1 MKKLKLLF
9 TVLCVL
15 CGTVSFAHDFEVS
28 CIYYNITNATKKT
41 VAVTYGGGSY
51 SAYSNEYTGNVVIPV
66 SVIYNGTTY
75 SVTSIGYGAFSYC
88 SGLTSITIPN
98 SVTSIGDYAFYDCLN
113 LKTVYNYS
121 NLTFTK
127 GSTDYGYVAYYAKK
141 LYNAPNGSVEG
152 DYIFGKPNGANT
164 LVGYLGNDTE
174 LTLPTDYYGE
184 SYVIGQ
190 NAFSVCSRLTSIT
203 IPNSVTS
210 IGSSAFSGCS
220 GLTSIT
226 IPNSVTSIGQKAFK
240 GCSRLTSITIGNSV
254 TSIGNYAFKNCTN
267 LKTVY
272 NYSNLTFTKGSTDYG
287 YVAYY
292 ADIVTVPV
300 EFDNN
305 KLYYISTDRGSWAVE
320 SGGSVLNSNRELGI
334 VADQSDSRQL
344 FAIFSEEGKHYIYH
358 YAEKK
363 YINKDRSLGDT
374 PVDAVYFLKGKF
386 SNTFVLCFDKTHY
399 VNITGNGKLKIDSWT
414 TADEGN
420 SCTIL
425 AVAKMNEPVTG
436 ITLNKS
442 TVTITEGETETL
454 VATVT
459 PSDAA
464 DRKVTW
470 TTSDAS
476 VATVSNG
483 VVTAVKAG
491 TATITATAGGYSAT
505 CVVTV
510 EAKEEPEEP
519 LTAGKYYKIKNVAT
533 GLYLQVSGNNT
544 NMTLQEKS
552 DAKLQIF
559 TLEDAGEGK
568 FYIKSTDADNCY
580 YAYATTW
587 NFNATTNAS
596 NKTPFTI
603 ALLNG
608 ETNIYTLYQNV
619 TYNVGLAGTDSSNA
633 GAFVF
638 CDKRAENNGK
648 WAFEVFTDEDRIAA
662 AMAPLENAIA
672 NAESVLETRAQLLTN
687 DEKKAI
693 SAAVQTAKDEKG
705 NTNADVTAEI
715 TRLTA
720 LSEMVN
726 NAVGDA
732 IYVNAIDEISNA
744 VCYTVSTESRGAW
757 YSEASNLNSTGKLNI
772 AYNITDN
779 KQQFAFIKSPTTGNY
794 YLYSVSEAKF
804 VSKNGDYTTLTET
817 PVQTITFLTGERTAS
832 YPWIIALNTADGEKQ
847 IAVSNTFEYG
857 IITFYNDLTDA
868 GNTVRLEK
876 VATFDATAALALI
889 DAYENGETAIEEV
902 NVENVN
908 VVIYD
913 LQGLRVKEITEGGIY
928 IINGKKVLVK

>member
-1 MKKLKLLF
+1 MLPENYKGKNYAI
-9 TVLCVL
+9 
-15 CGTVSFAHDFEVS
+15 GAEVFKGKTS
-28 CIYYNITNATKKT
+28 IT
-41 VAVTYGGGSY
+41 S
-51 SAYSNEYTGNVVIPV
+51 VVIP
-66 SVIYNGTTY
+66 N
-75 SVTSIGYGAFSYC
+75 SVTSIGDYTFSGC
-88 SGLTSITIPN
+88 AGLTNITIPN
-98 SVTSIGDYAFYDCLN
+98 SVTSIGTYAFSACNNLESLYIGNSIQKIGDYAFYGCNN
-113 LKTVYNYS
+113 LFDIKVANKKVITISYN
-121 NLTFTK
+121 
-127 GSTDYGYVAYYAKK
+127 V
-141 LYNAPNGSVEG
+141 
-152 DYIFGKPNGANT
+152 
-164 LVGYLGNDTE
+164 
-174 LTLPTDYYGE
+174 
-184 SYVIGQ
+184 
-190 NAFSVCSRLTSIT
+190 FSVDSYNNAVLYVPTGRST
-203 IPNSVTS
+203 
-210 IGSSAFSGCS
+210 F
-220 GLTSIT
+220 
-226 IPNSVTSIGQKAFK
+226 
-240 GCSRLTSITIGNSV
+240 
-254 TSIGNYAFKNCTN
+254 YKNTAPW
-267 LKTVY
+267 
-272 NYSNLTFTKGSTDYG
+272 SNF
-287 YVAYY
+287 
-292 ADIVTVPV
+292 IVIE
-300 EFDNN
+300 EFD
-305 KLYYISTDRGSWAVE
+305 
-320 SGGSVLNSNRELGI
+320 
-334 VADQSDSRQL
+334 
-344 FAIFSEEGKHYIYH
+344 
-358 YAEKK
+358 
-363 YINKDRSLGDT
+363 
-374 PVDAVYFLKGKF
+374 
-386 SNTFVLCFDKTHY
+386 FD
-399 VNITGNGKLKIDSWT
+399 NIEI
-414 TADEGN
+414 
-420 SCTIL
+420 
-425 AVAKMNEPVTG
+425 TG

-454 VATVT
+454 VATII
-459 PSDAA
+459 PSNATD
-464 DRKVTW
+464 KTITW
-470 TTSDAS
+470 KTSNSA

-559 TLEDAGEGK
+559 TLEDAGKGK

-580 YAYATTW
+580 YAHATTW
-587 NFNATTNAS
+587 NFNATTNAN
-596 NKTPFTI
+596 NKTPFKI

-619 TYNVGLAGTDSSNA
+619 TENVGFAGTDSSNA

-648 WAFEVFTDEDRIAA
+648 WTFEVFTDEDRIAA
-662 AMAPLENAIA
+662 DMATLENAIA

-715 TRLTA
+715 ARLTA

-757 YSEASNLNSTGKLNI
+757 YSEASNLNSTVKLNI

-908 VVIYD
+908 MIIYD

>member
-1 MKKLKLLF
+1 M
-9 TVLCVL
+9 T
-15 CGTVSFAHDFEVS
+15 
-28 CIYYNITNATKKT
+28 TNKS
-41 VAVTYGGGSY
+41 VTWTS
-51 SAYSNEYTGNVVIPV
+51 SNEEVATVDENGMITAVKVGEATITATTTDGTNLSASCKVIVNP
-66 SVIYNGTTY
+66 TL
-75 SVTSIGYGAFSYC
+75 VTSI
-88 SGLTSITIPN
+88 
-98 SVTSIGDYAFYDCLN
+98 
-113 LKTVYNYS
+113 
-121 NLTFTK
+121 
-127 GSTDYGYVAYYAKK
+127 
-141 LYNAPNGSVEG
+141 
-152 DYIFGKPNGANT
+152 
-164 LVGYLGNDTE
+164 
-174 LTLPTDYYGE
+174 
-184 SYVIGQ
+184 
-190 NAFSVCSRLTSIT
+190 
-203 IPNSVTS
+203 
-210 IGSSAFSGCS
+210 
-220 GLTSIT
+220 
-226 IPNSVTSIGQKAFK
+226 
-240 GCSRLTSITIGNSV
+240 
-254 TSIGNYAFKNCTN
+254 
-267 LKTVY
+267 
-272 NYSNLTFTKGSTDYG
+272 
-287 YVAYY
+287 
-292 ADIVTVPV
+292 
-300 EFDNN
+300 
-305 KLYYISTDRGSWAVE
+305 
-320 SGGSVLNSNRELGI
+320 
-334 VADQSDSRQL
+334 
-344 FAIFSEEGKHYIYH
+344 
-358 YAEKK
+358 
-363 YINKDRSLGDT
+363 SL
-374 PVDAVYFLKGKF
+374 
-386 SNTFVLCFDKTHY
+386 DKTDIELE
-399 VNITGNGKLKIDSWT
+399 VTQ
-414 TADEGN
+414 TA
-420 SCTIL
+420 
-425 AVAKMNEPVTG
+425 
-436 ITLNKS
+436 
-442 TVTITEGETETL
+442 TL

-459 PSDAA
+459 PSNATDQT
-464 DRKVTW
+464 VIW

-580 YAYATTW
+580 YAHATTW
-587 NFNATTNAS
+587 NFNATTNAN
-596 NKTPFTI
+596 NKTPFKI

-619 TYNVGLAGTDSSNA
+619 TENVGFAGTDSSNA

-648 WAFEVFTDEDRIAA
+648 WTFEVFTDEDRIAA
-662 AMAPLENAIA
+662 DMATLENAIA

-705 NTNADVTAEI
+705 KTNADVTAEI
-715 TRLTA
+715 ARLTA

-726 NAVGDA
+726 NAIGDA

-868 GNTVRLEK
+868 GNTVRLEM

-908 VVIYD
+908 VIIYD
-913 LQGLRVKEITEGGIY
+913 LQGHRVKEITEGGIY

>member
-1 MKKLKLLF
+1 M
-9 TVLCVL
+9 TW
-15 CGTVSFAHDFEVS
+15 TS
-28 CIYYNITNATKKT
+28 
-41 VAVTYGGGSY
+41 
-51 SAYSNEYTGNVVIPV
+51 SNEEVATVDENGMITAVKVGEATITATTADGTNLSASCKVIVNP
-66 SVIYNGTTY
+66 TL
-75 SVTSIGYGAFSYC
+75 VTSI
-88 SGLTSITIPN
+88 
-98 SVTSIGDYAFYDCLN
+98 
-113 LKTVYNYS
+113 
-121 NLTFTK
+121 
-127 GSTDYGYVAYYAKK
+127 
-141 LYNAPNGSVEG
+141 
-152 DYIFGKPNGANT
+152 
-164 LVGYLGNDTE
+164 
-174 LTLPTDYYGE
+174 
-184 SYVIGQ
+184 
-190 NAFSVCSRLTSIT
+190 
-203 IPNSVTS
+203 
-210 IGSSAFSGCS
+210 
-220 GLTSIT
+220 
-226 IPNSVTSIGQKAFK
+226 
-240 GCSRLTSITIGNSV
+240 
-254 TSIGNYAFKNCTN
+254 
-267 LKTVY
+267 
-272 NYSNLTFTKGSTDYG
+272 
-287 YVAYY
+287 
-292 ADIVTVPV
+292 
-300 EFDNN
+300 
-305 KLYYISTDRGSWAVE
+305 
-320 SGGSVLNSNRELGI
+320 
-334 VADQSDSRQL
+334 
-344 FAIFSEEGKHYIYH
+344 
-358 YAEKK
+358 
-363 YINKDRSLGDT
+363 SL
-374 PVDAVYFLKGKF
+374 
-386 SNTFVLCFDKTHY
+386 DKTDIELE
-399 VNITGNGKLKIDSWT
+399 VTQ
-414 TADEGN
+414 TA
-420 SCTIL
+420 
-425 AVAKMNEPVTG
+425 
-436 ITLNKS
+436 TL
-442 TVTITEGETETL
+442 T
-454 VATVT
+454 ATVI
-459 PSDAA
+459 PSNATDQT
-464 DRKVTW
+464 VIW

-544 NMTLQEKS
+544 NMTLQKKS
-552 DAKLQIF
+552 DARLQIF

-580 YAYATTW
+580 YAHATTW
-587 NFNATTNAS
+587 NFNATTNAN

-619 TYNVGLAGTDSSNA
+619 TSNVGFAGTDSSNA

-648 WAFEVFTDEDRIAA
+648 WTFEVFTDEDRIAA
-662 AMAPLENAIA
+662 EMATLENAIA
-672 NAESVLETRAQLLTN
+672 NAESVLETRAQLLTD
-687 DEKKAI
+687 DEKQAI
-693 SAAVQTAKDEKG
+693 SAAVQTAKYEKG
-705 NTNADVTAEI
+705 NTNDDVTAEI
-715 TRLTA
+715 ARLTA

-794 YLYSVSEAKF
+794 YLYSVSKAKF

-908 VVIYD
+908 VIIYD